1 MGKKKR
7 YRIRAAKFGNKYA
20 KKYGLTNSEETA
32 EEVILEAPAPATV
45 MAKAVEPEPTVVKI
59 PEPVVQ
65 VAVTPAPEI
74 VKEDP
79 VVKAVKATTT
89 RRKATKTAKK
99 PTAVKTETPKK
110 TRRKR
115 TTRAKTTS

>member
-45 MAKAVEPEPTVVKI
+45 MAKAVEPEPIIVKI
-59 PEPVVQ
+59 PEPVAQ
-65 VAVTPAPEI
+65 VAATPAPEI

-79 VVKAVKATTT
+79 VVKAVKTTTT
-89 RRKATKTAKK
+89 RRKTARKT
-99 PTAVKTETPKK
+99 TAVKTEAPKK
-110 TRRKR
+110 IRRKR

>member
-1 MGKKKR
+1 
-7 YRIRAAKFGNKYA
+7 
-20 KKYGLTNSEETA
+20 
-32 EEVILEAPAPATV
+32 

-59 PEPVVQ
+59 PEPVAQ
-65 VAVTPAPEI
+65 VTVTPAPEI

-89 RRKATKTAKK
+89 RRKTTKTAKK
-99 PTAVKTETPKK
+99 PTAVKIEAPKK